1 MKKKLIVLALAVTLL
16 LAGCIGSDGTT
27 SETPQPEAGA
37 GETPATT
44 PTEAG
49 DGETPAATD
58 EGDSGSGQASE
69 LDEHPAIS
77 DGTLN
82 VSQLV
87 RGHIDALSQSDSFTI
102 LNNRT
107 GTYANNGTVQ
117 GRTVMTNRVDL
128 ANQRQYVERRSV
140 EDDGQ
145 ARVVEAR
152 YGNATT
158 TCLSRGEGFQCRE
171 TGVETRQ
178 MLGLAIETT
187 SLETVAAPDFSPDGT
202 VERNGQ
208 SLYRYSASSFRSQMD
223 SNTESELYGESPT
236 LQSATLLVHPDGRIV
251 SYTLTYQTGGDT
263 PQTLELVYRTGEI
276 DETTVNPPEELE

>member
-1 MKKKLIVLALAVTLL
+1 MNKKVAVFVVALTVPLV
-16 LAGCIGSDGTT
+16 LAGCIGSDGTA
-27 SETPQPEAGA
+27 SDTPQPEAGA

-44 PTEAG
+44 PT
-49 DGETPAATD
+49 
-58 EGDSGSGQASE
+58 GDSGSGQASE
-69 LDEHPAIS
+69 LDEHPAVS

-107 GTYANNGTVQ
+107 ATYANNGTSQ
-117 GRTVMTNRVDL
+117 GRSVMTNRVDL

-140 EDDGQ
+140 DGDGQ
-145 ARVVEAR
+145 VRAVEAR

-158 TCLSRGEGFQCRE
+158 TCLNSGEGFQCQE
-171 TGVETRQ
+171 TGVETRE

-187 SLETVAAPDFSPDGT
+187 SLETVAAPAFSPDGT

-208 SLYRYSASSFRSQMD
+208 SLYRYSASSFHSPLE
-223 SNTESELYGESPT
+223 SNTESELYGEDPSLVT
-236 LQSATLLVHPDGRIV
+236 ATLLVHPDGRIV
-251 SYTLTYQTGGDT
+251 SYTLTYRTGGET
-263 PQTLELVYRTGEI
+263 PQTLELVYRTDGI
-276 DETTVNPPEELE
+276 DDTTVSPPEELE